1 MRNALFPVTMGC
13 ICLSPAAPDENWEI
27 EKLVDEAA
35 SDAVLVDLDGDGEKE
50 QISISPF
57 HGSNLYL

>member
-1 MRNALFPVTMGC
+1 MGC